1 MRWEVGELMSCM
13 LESISKLLARKPSPD
28 QQEFS
33 ARHYILTVC
42 MLSTK
47 VECRRMPANSPKDSF
62 FFKLDNVARQTGGQ
76 VAKKKNFF
84 FVSFHPS
91 LPLATWSCSLQKLT
105 PDCRLET
112 RWNPWGITIST
123 FYKTNGKAMGE
134 KKNTIKLK
142 CTIKNRKLR

>member
-1 MRWEVGELMSCM
+1 MMSCM

-47 VECRRMPANSPKDSF
+47 VECRRMPANSPKDSI

-76 VAKKKNFF
+76 AAKKSMF

-91 LPLATWSCSLQKLT
+91 FPLAT
-105 PDCRLET
+105 
-112 RWNPWGITIST
+112 
-123 FYKTNGKAMGE
+123 
-134 KKNTIKLK
+134 
-142 CTIKNRKLR
+142 

>member
-1 MRWEVGELMSCM
+1 MSCM

-47 VECRRMPANSPKDSF
+47 VECRRMPANSPKDSI

-76 VAKKKNFF
+76 AAKKKACFL
-84 FVSFHPS
+84 FHFILPS
-91 LPLATWSCSLQKLT
+91 PLQHDHAPC
-105 PDCRLET
+105 
-112 RWNPWGITIST
+112 
-123 FYKTNGKAMGE
+123 
-134 KKNTIKLK
+134 KN
-142 CTIKNRKLR
+142 